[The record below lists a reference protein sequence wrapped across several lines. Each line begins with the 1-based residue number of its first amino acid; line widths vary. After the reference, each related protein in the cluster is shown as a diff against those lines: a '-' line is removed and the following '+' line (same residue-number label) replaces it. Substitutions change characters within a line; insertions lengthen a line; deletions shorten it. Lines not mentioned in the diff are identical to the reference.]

1 MAKPRRERLSG
12 LLRRAN
18 LALEFC
24 SAVVDELELGKVRVE
39 DAHDLGDLLNFR
51 RVSVLCKRPGR

>member
-1 MAKPRRERLSG
+1 MAKPRRERLPG

-24 SAVVDELELGKVRVE
+24 GAMVDELELGKVRVE
-39 DAHDLGDLLNFR
+39 DAHDLGDLLNFL
-51 RVSVLCKRPGR
+51 RVSIL